1 MKPLVPQR
9 QSIATRL
16 LTLTFSLYFVIAVV
30 VTLGHMSF
38 EYGQAKQNIR
48 ADLQMFQNTFQPI
61 LSQMV
66 WSLNRD
72 GLRKTVEGIAEAPSI
87 AGVRIIAAGF
97 DELAV
102 GTVLNDQGQQVSATR
117 LNKPDFILNQDGLFG
132 YEFLISYR
140 LPNGNL
146 EVLGKGIFYS
156 SNAIVFQRVKY
167 GFVLIVLNSV
177 IKTITLWLIFSWLS
191 RRILQGP
198 LAELT
203 QSVHEVDFDHLEKA
217 RVNLDM
223 RGHNELKVLETAF
236 NSMIE
241 KLLQARA
248 ELRGLNQSLE
258 RQVSERTEQL
268 HEALHQQQVISQRLL
283 DNGEALEKSYDEL
296 ERKTETLTQ
305 TNLTLEMTLR
315 DLRAAQSQLV
325 QSEKMAS
332 LGQLVAGVAH
342 ELNTPIGNALVTATV
357 LESSARE
364 LNEAMLKGELKKSFL
379 SSYIER
385 SLPMTELLTRSCMR
399 AADLIASF
407 KQVAVDQTSER
418 RRTFNLKALVVDHVA
433 ALRPSLRNSAWQ
445 IELDIPESIE
455 CDSYPGPLGQ
465 VVTNMVQ
472 NAVIHAFDG
481 MDHGQVKIA
490 AREDGDM
497 VIMVVEDNG
506 KGMDN
511 ETLKRIF
518 EPFYTTRLGQGGSGL
533 GMSIVLNIVTG
544 IVGGRLD
551 VHSEPQKGTRLTITF
566 PRVAPSLNTAPESGR
581 P

>member
-1 MKPLVPQR
+1 MAGLVAQR
-9 QSIATRL
+9 HSIATRL
-16 LTLTFSLYFVIAVV
+16 LTLTFSLYFVIAIL
-30 VTLGHMSF
+30 VTVGHMSF
-38 EYGQAKQNIR
+38 EYSQAKQNIR

-102 GTVLNDQGQQVSATR
+102 GAVLDDKGKLVNATP
-117 LNKPDFILNQDGLFG
+117 LDKPDFVLIKETGSGLFG
-132 YEFLISYR
+132 YEFPISYQ
-140 LPNGNL
+140 LPNGKV

-177 IKTITLWLIFSWLS
+177 IKTATLWLIFSWLS
-191 RRILQGP
+191 RRILQRP
-198 LAELT
+198 LADLT
-203 QSVHEVDFDHLEKA
+203 RGVQEVDFERLEKA
-217 RVNLDM
+217 RIHLDM
-223 RGHNELKVLETAF
+223 HGQNELKVLESAF
-236 NSMIE
+236 NGMIE
-241 KLLQARA
+241 KLQHARA
-248 ELRGLNQSLE
+248 ELHGLNQSLE
-258 RQVSERTEQL
+258 QQVQERTEQL

-283 DNGEALEKSYDEL
+283 D
-296 ERKTETLTQ
+296 KTETLTE
-305 TNLTLEMTLR
+305 TNHRLEMTLH
-315 DLRAAQSQLV
+315 DLKAAQSQLV

-357 LESSARE
+357 LESATHELRE
-364 LNEAMLKGELKKSFL
+364 NMEKGELRKSTL
-379 SSYIER
+379 TSYIER
-385 SLPMTELLTRSCMR
+385 CVPMTELLARSCNR

-418 RRTFNLKALVVDHVA
+418 RRIFNLHALVVDHIA
-433 ALRPSLRNSAWQ
+433 ALRPSFRNTPWEIDLSVP
-445 IELDIPESIE
+445 EDIS

-465 VVTNMVQ
+465 VITNQVQ
-472 NAVIHAFDG
+472 NAAIHAFEGRANGLVSIHASQHD
-481 MDHGQVKIA
+481 
-490 AREDGDM
+490 DM
-497 VIMVVEDNG
+497 VELVVQDNG
-506 KGMDN
+506 KGMDS

-544 IVGGRLD
+544 IIGGKLD
-551 VHSEPQKGTRLTITF
+551 VQSQPGTGTRLVVTF
-566 PRVAPSLNTAPESGR
+566 PAVAPSLNA
-581 P
+581 

>member
-1 MKPLVPQR
+1 VTPLVPQR

-16 LTLTFSLYFVIAVV
+16 LTLTFSLYFVIAIV

-72 GLRKTVEGIAEAPSI
+72 GLRKTVDGIAEAPTI

-102 GTVLNDQGQQVSATR
+102 GAVLDDKGKLVNASQ
-117 LNKPDFILNQDGLFG
+117 LNKPDFLLIEETGSGLFG
-132 YEFLISYR
+132 YEFPISYR

-177 IKTITLWLIFSWLS
+177 IKTVTLWLIFSWLS

-198 LAELT
+198 LATLT
-203 QSVHEVDFDHLEKA
+203 RAVHEVDFAHLEQA
-217 RVNLDM
+217 RIKLDIK
-223 RGHNELKVLETAF
+223 GDNELKVLEAAF
-236 NSMIE
+236 NDMIE
-241 KLLQARA
+241 KLLLARA
-248 ELRGLNQSLE
+248 ELHGLNQSLE
-258 RQVSERTEQL
+258 QQVQERTEQL
-268 HEALHQQQVISQRLL
+268 HEALHNQQVISQRLL
-283 DNGEALEKSYDEL
+283 DNGQALEKSYAEL
-296 ERKTETLTQ
+296 ARRTEALTD
-305 TNLTLEMTLR
+305 TNMTLELTLR

-357 LESSARE
+357 LESAARE
-364 LNEAMLKGELKKSFL
+364 LQENMQKGELRRSTL
-379 SSYIER
+379 TSYLDR
-385 SLPMTELLTRSCMR
+385 SIPMTELLSRSCMR

-418 RRTFNLKALVVDHVA
+418 RRVFNLHALVVDLVA
-433 ALRPSLRNSAWQ
+433 ALRPSFRNTAWN
-445 IELDIPESIE
+445 IELAIPDNIS

-465 VVTNMVQ
+465 VITNIVQ
-472 NAVIHAFDG
+472 NAAIHAFDG
-481 MDHGQVKIA
+481 RDAGTLSITATLV
-490 AREDGDM
+490 DDM
-497 VIMVVEDNG
+497 VELVVQDDG
-506 KGMDN
+506 RGMDQ
-511 ETLKRIF
+511 ETLARIF

-544 IVGGRLD
+544 IIGGKLD
-551 VHSEPQKGTRLTITF
+551 VQSEPERGTRLVVTF
-566 PRVAPSLNTAPESGR
+566 PRVAPKLNT
-581 P
+581 

>member
-1 MKPLVPQR
+1 VTPLVPQR

-16 LTLTFSLYFVIAVV
+16 LTLTFSLYFVIAIV

-72 GLRKTVEGIAEAPSI
+72 GLRKTVDGIAEAPTI

-102 GTVLNDQGQQVSATR
+102 GAVLDDKGKLVNASQ
-117 LNKPDFILNQDGLFG
+117 LNKPDFLLIEETGSGLFG
-132 YEFLISYR
+132 YEFPISYR

-177 IKTITLWLIFSWLS
+177 IKTVTLWLIFSWLS

-198 LAELT
+198 LATLT
-203 QSVHEVDFDHLEKA
+203 RAVHDVDFAHLEQA
-217 RVNLDM
+217 RIKLDIK
-223 RGHNELKVLETAF
+223 GDNELKVLEAAF
-236 NSMIE
+236 NDMIE
-241 KLLQARA
+241 KLLLARA
-248 ELRGLNQSLE
+248 ELHGLNQSLE
-258 RQVSERTEQL
+258 QQVQERTEQL
-268 HEALHQQQVISQRLL
+268 HEALHNQQVISQRLL
-283 DNGEALEKSYDEL
+283 DNGQALEKSYAEL
-296 ERKTETLTQ
+296 ARRTEALTDS
-305 TNLTLEMTLR
+305 NMTLELTLR

-357 LESSARE
+357 LESAARE
-364 LNEAMLKGELKKSFL
+364 LQENMQKGELRRSTL
-379 SSYIER
+379 TSYLDR
-385 SLPMTELLTRSCMR
+385 SIPMTELLSRSCMR

-418 RRTFNLKALVVDHVA
+418 RRVFNLHALVVDLVA
-433 ALRPSLRNSAWQ
+433 ALRPSFRNTAWN
-445 IELDIPESIE
+445 IELAIPDNIS

-465 VVTNMVQ
+465 VITNIVQ
-472 NAVIHAFDG
+472 NAAIHAFDG
-481 MDHGQVKIA
+481 RDAGTLSITATLV
-490 AREDGDM
+490 DDM
-497 VIMVVEDNG
+497 VELVVQDDG
-506 KGMDN
+506 RGMDQ
-511 ETLKRIF
+511 ETLARIF

-544 IVGGRLD
+544 IIGGKLD
-551 VHSEPQKGTRLTITF
+551 VHSEPERGTRLVVTF
-566 PRVAPSLNTAPESGR
+566 PRVAPKLNT
-581 P
+581 

>member
-1 MKPLVPQR
+1 
-9 QSIATRL
+9 
-16 LTLTFSLYFVIAVV
+16 VIAVL
-30 VTLGHMSF
+30 VTVGHMSF

-72 GLRKTVEGIAEAPSI
+72 GLRKTVDGIAEAPSI

-102 GTVLNDQGQQVSATR
+102 GKVLDDKGQLLNASQ
-117 LNKPDFILNQDGLFG
+117 LNKPDFLLDKATGAGLFG

-140 LPNGNL
+140 LPNGKL

-156 SNAIVFQRVKY
+156 SDAIVFQRVKY

-177 IKTITLWLIFSWLS
+177 IKTVTLWLIFSWLS
-191 RRILQGP
+191 KRILQRP

-203 QSVHEVDFDHLEKA
+203 RGVHDVNFDHLEKA
-217 RVNLDM
+217 PINLDM

-236 NSMIE
+236 NGMIE
-241 KLLQARA
+241 KLLHARA

-258 RQVSERTEQL
+258 QQVQERTEQL
-268 HEALHQQQVISQRLL
+268 HEALHNQQVISQRLL
-283 DNGEALEKSYDEL
+283 DNGEALEKSYAEL
-296 ERKTETLTQ
+296 ARRSETLTQ

-357 LESSARE
+357 LESSAKEVRE
-364 LNEAMLKGELKKSFL
+364 QMLKGELRKSTLVDYF
-379 SSYIER
+379 ER
-385 SLPMTELLTRSCMR
+385 SVPMTELLARSCMR

-418 RRTFNLKALVVDHVA
+418 RRSFNLQALVVDNVA
-433 ALRPSLRNSAWQ
+433 ALRPGFRNSEWQ
-445 IELDIPESIE
+445 IVLSVPDSII

-465 VVTNMVQ
+465 VITNVVQ
-472 NAVIHAFDG
+472 NAAIHAFEGRHAGVLSISAKEQDEN
-481 MDHGQVKIA
+481 V
-490 AREDGDM
+490 EL
-497 VIMVVEDNG
+497 VIEDNG
-506 KGMDN
+506 KGMDE

-533 GMSIVLNIVTG
+533 GMSIVMNIVTG
-544 IVGGRLD
+544 IIGGKLE
-551 VHSEPQKGTRLTITF
+551 VQSTPGQGTRLIIIF
-566 PRVAPSLNTAPESGR
+566 PRVAPSLSV
-581 P
+581 